1 MYGHHMA
8 DRILRVKYGDNVSHE
23 ARFKSVVKYL
33 KELIEDGL
41 RDEYVRRKAV
51 SIVDRAGVKGHD
63 ELGEIKAIVQWVQ
76 NNVVYRKDPVD
87 VEYFMTARRILK
99 DVEQGRSAAD
109 CDDFVIVAGALL
121 GSIGYPTGALIV
133 DSNADGVFNH
143 VMLIT
148 RTTAPTREFGNN
160 WIPCELI
167 FPTFKIGKSV
177 KISQVYPLV
186 ADPST
191 TRVPVVQR
199 QIAGLSGGPTTSFG
213 RSSSEGLGALTP
225 RPLVWA
231 RNLGLIG
238 RRR

>member
-1 MYGHHMA
+1 MA
-8 DRILRVKYGDNVSHE
+8 DRILRIRYGDNVSPE

-63 ELGEIKAIVQWVQ
+63 ELGEIRAIVKWVQ
-76 NNVVYRKDPVD
+76 NNVVYRKDPID
-87 VEYFMTARRILK
+87 VEYFMSARRILK

-121 GSIGYPTGALIV
+121 GSIGYQTGALIV
-133 DSNADGVFNH
+133 DSNADGIFNH

-148 RTTAPTREFGNN
+148 RTTAPTKEFGNK

-177 KISQVYPLV
+177 KVSQVYPLV

-191 TRVPVVQR
+191 TRVPVVQQ
-199 QIAGLSGGPTTSFG
+199 QIAGLSGRPTTSFG
-213 RSSSEGLGALTP
+213 SSSSAGLGALTP
-225 RPLVWA
+225 RPIVWA
-231 RNLGLIG
+231 QRLGFLGG
-238 RRR
+238 RK

>member
-1 MYGHHMA
+1 MA
-8 DRILRVKYGDNVSHE
+8 DRILRIRYGDNVSPE

-63 ELGEIKAIVQWVQ
+63 ELGEIRAIVKWVQ
-76 NNVVYRKDPVD
+76 NNVVYRKDPID
-87 VEYFMTARRILK
+87 VEYFMSARRILK

-121 GSIGYPTGALIV
+121 GSIGYQTGALIV
-133 DSNADGVFNH
+133 DSNADGIFNH

-148 RTTAPTREFGNN
+148 RTTAPTKEFGTN

-177 KISQVYPLV
+177 KVSQVYPLV
-186 ADPST
+186 ANPNT
-191 TRVPVVQR
+191 TRVPVVQQ
-199 QIAGLSGGPTTSFG
+199 QIAGLSGRPTTSFG
-213 RSSSEGLGALTP
+213 SSSSAGLGALTP
-225 RPLVWA
+225 RPIVWA
-231 RNLGLIG
+231 QRLGFLGG
-238 RRR
+238 RK

>member
-1 MYGHHMA
+1 MA
-8 DRILRVKYGDNVSHE
+8 DRILRIRYGDNVSPE

-63 ELGEIKAIVQWVQ
+63 ELGEIRAIVKWVQ
-76 NNVVYRKDPVD
+76 NNVVYRKDPID
-87 VEYFMTARRILK
+87 VEYFMSARRILK

-121 GSIGYPTGALIV
+121 GSIGYQTGALIV
-133 DSNADGVFNH
+133 DSNADGIFNH

-148 RTTAPTREFGNN
+148 RTTAPTKQFGTN

-177 KISQVYPLV
+177 KVSQVYPLV

-191 TRVPVVQR
+191 TRVPVVQQ
-199 QIAGLSGGPTTSFG
+199 QIAGLSGRPTTSFG
-213 RSSSEGLGALTP
+213 SSSSAGLGALTP
-225 RPLVWA
+225 RPIVWA
-231 RNLGLIG
+231 QRLGFLGG
-238 RRR
+238 RK

>member
-1 MYGHHMA
+1 MA
-8 DRILRVKYGDNVSHE
+8 DRILRVRYGKNVSPE

-33 KELIEDGL
+33 KELIEDGM

-51 SIVDRAGVKGHD
+51 DIVTRAGVQGHD
-63 ELGEIKAIVQWVQ
+63 ELGEIRAIVKWVQ
-76 NNVVYRKDPVD
+76 NNVTYRKDPVD
-87 VEYFMTARRILK
+87 IEYFMTPRKILK

-109 CDDFVIVAGALL
+109 CDDFVILAGALL

-148 RTTAPTREFGNN
+148 RTTAPTKEFGTK

-167 FPTFKIGKSV
+167 FPTFKLGKSV
-177 KISQVYPLV
+177 KISQVYPLI

-191 TRVPVVQR
+191 TRVPVMQR
-199 QIAGLSGGPTTSFG
+199 QIAGLQGGPTTSFG
-213 RSSSEGLGALTP
+213 RSSSGGLGALTP
-225 RPLVWA
+225 RPIVWA
-231 RNLGLIG
+231 QKLGLIG
-238 RRR
+238 GRR

>member
-1 MYGHHMA
+1 MA
-8 DRILRVKYGDNVSHE
+8 DRILRVRYGDNVAPE

-41 RDEYVRRKAV
+41 RDEYVRQKAV
-51 SIVDRAGVKGHD
+51 SIVNQAGVKGHD
-63 ELGEIKAIVQWVQ
+63 ELGEIRAIVKWVQ
-76 NNVVYRKDPVD
+76 NNVVYRKDPLD

-99 DVEQGRSAAD
+99 DVELGRSAAD

-121 GSIGYPTGALIV
+121 GSIGYPSGALIV

-148 RTTAPTREFGNN
+148 RTTSPSKQFGAK

-167 FPTFKIGKSV
+167 FPSFKLGRSV

-186 ADPST
+186 ADAST
-191 TRVPVVQR
+191 TRVPVMKQ

-213 RSSSEGLGALTP
+213 SNSSAGLGALTP
-225 RPLVWA
+225 RPIIWA
-231 RNLGLIG
+231 KKLGFLGG
-238 RRR
+238 RR

>member
-1 MYGHHMA
+1 MA
-8 DRILRVKYGDNVSHE
+8 DRILRIRYGDNVSPE

-63 ELGEIKAIVQWVQ
+63 ELGEIRAIVKWVQ
-76 NNVVYRKDPVD
+76 NNVVYRKDPID
-87 VEYFMTARRILK
+87 VEYFMSARRILK

-121 GSIGYPTGALIV
+121 GSIGYQTGALIV
-133 DSNADGVFNH
+133 DSNADGIFNH

-148 RTTAPTREFGNN
+148 RTTAPTKEFGTN

-177 KISQVYPLV
+177 KVSQVYPLV

-191 TRVPVVQR
+191 TRVPVVQQ
-199 QIAGLSGGPTTSFG
+199 QIAGLSGRPTTSFG
-213 RSSSEGLGALTP
+213 SSSSAGLGALTP
-225 RPLVWA
+225 RPIVWA
-231 RNLGLIG
+231 QRLGFLGG
-238 RRR
+238 RK

>member
-1 MYGHHMA
+1 MA
-8 DRILRVKYGDNVSHE
+8 DRILRVRYGDNVPPE

-41 RDEYVRRKAV
+41 RDEYVRQKAV
-51 SIVDRAGVKGHD
+51 SIVNQAGVKGHD
-63 ELGEIKAIVQWVQ
+63 ELGEIRAIVKWVQ
-76 NNVVYRKDPVD
+76 NNVVYRKDPLD

-99 DVEQGRSAAD
+99 DVELGRSAAD

-121 GSIGYPTGALIV
+121 GSIGYPSGALIV

-148 RTTAPTREFGNN
+148 RTTSPSKQFGAK

-167 FPTFKIGKSV
+167 FPSFKLGRSV

-186 ADPST
+186 ADAST
-191 TRVPVVQR
+191 TRVPVMKQ

-213 RSSSEGLGALTP
+213 SNSSAGLGALTP
-225 RPLVWA
+225 RPIIWA
-231 RNLGLIG
+231 KKLGLLGG
-238 RRR
+238 RR

>member
-1 MYGHHMA
+1 MA
-8 DRILRVKYGDNVSHE
+8 DRILRIRYGKNVSPE

-33 KELIEDGL
+33 KELIEDGM

-51 SIVDRAGVKGHD
+51 EIVTRAGVQGHD
-63 ELGEIKAIVQWVQ
+63 ELGEIRAIVKWVQ
-76 NNVVYRKDPVD
+76 NNVTYRKDPVD
-87 VEYFMTARRILK
+87 IEYFMTPRKLLK

-109 CDDFVIVAGALL
+109 CDDFVILAGALL

-133 DSNADGVFNH
+133 DSNNDGVFNH

-148 RTTAPTREFGNN
+148 RTTAPTREFGNK

-177 KISQVYPLV
+177 KISQVYPLI

-191 TRVPVVQR
+191 TRVPVMQK
-199 QIAGLSGGPTTSFG
+199 QIAGLQGGPTTSFG
-213 RSSSEGLGALTP
+213 RSPSGGLGALTP
-225 RPLVWA
+225 RPIVWA
-231 RNLGLIG
+231 QKLGLIG
-238 RRR
+238 GRR

>member
-1 MYGHHMA
+1 MA
-8 DRILRVKYGDNVSHE
+8 DRILRIRFGEGVSAE
-23 ARFKSVVKYL
+23 KRFKSVVTYL
-33 KELIEDGL
+33 QQLIEDGL

-51 SIVDRAGVKGHD
+51 DIVNRAGVKGHD
-63 ELGEIKAIVQWVQ
+63 ELGEIRAIVKWVQ
-76 NNVVYRKDPVD
+76 NNLTYRKDPIE
-87 VEYFMTARRILK
+87 VEYFQSARRLLK

-148 RTTAPTREFGNN
+148 RTTAPTKEFGTK

-177 KISQVYPLV
+177 KISSVYPLV
-186 ADPST
+186 ADANT
-191 TRVPVVQR
+191 TRVPVMMQQVN
-199 QIAGLSGGPTTSFG
+199 GLSGGPATSFG
-213 RSSSEGLGALTP
+213 SSSSAGLGALTP

-231 RNLGLIG
+231 QNLGFFGG
-238 RRR
+238 RK

>member
-1 MYGHHMA
+1 MA
-8 DRILRVKYGDNVSHE
+8 DRILRIRYGDNVSPE

-33 KELIEDGL
+33 KQLIEDGL

-63 ELGEIKAIVQWVQ
+63 ELGEIRAIVKWVQ
-76 NNVVYRKDPVD
+76 NNVVYRKDPID
-87 VEYFMTARRILK
+87 VEYFMSARRILK

-121 GSIGYPTGALIV
+121 GSIGYQTGALIV
-133 DSNADGVFNH
+133 DSNADGIFNH

-148 RTTAPTREFGNN
+148 RTTAPTKEFGTN

-177 KISQVYPLV
+177 KVSQVYPLV

-191 TRVPVVQR
+191 TRVPVVQQ
-199 QIAGLSGGPTTSFG
+199 QIAGLSGRPTTSFG
-213 RSSSEGLGALTP
+213 SSSSAGLGALTP
-225 RPLVWA
+225 RPIVWA
-231 RNLGLIG
+231 QRLGFLGG
-238 RRR
+238 RK

>member
-1 MYGHHMA
+1 MA
-8 DRILRVKYGDNVSHE
+8 DRILRVRYGDNVAPE

-41 RDEYVRRKAV
+41 RDEYVRQKAV
-51 SIVDRAGVKGHD
+51 SIVNQAGVKGHD
-63 ELGEIKAIVQWVQ
+63 ELGEIRAIVKWVQ
-76 NNVVYRKDPVD
+76 NNVVYRKDPLD

-99 DVEQGRSAAD
+99 DVELGRSAAD

-121 GSIGYPTGALIV
+121 GSIGYPSGALIV

-148 RTTAPTREFGNN
+148 RTTSPSKQFGAK

-167 FPTFKIGKSV
+167 FPSFKLGRSV

-186 ADPST
+186 ADAST
-191 TRVPVVQR
+191 TRVPVMKQ

-213 RSSSEGLGALTP
+213 SNSSAGLGALTP
-225 RPLVWA
+225 RPIIWA
-231 RNLGLIG
+231 KKLGLLGG
-238 RRR
+238 RR